1 MSSILTEVFAG
12 RTVIVFESSLEKTFS
27 VSILT
32 NVIWYDPA
40 SKSRLML
47 EFVVVKLY
55 MSPLSKS
62 MTATRISVKLS
73 TLYLIVTL
81 S

>member
-1 MSSILTEVFAG
+1 MSSILTKVFAG
-12 RTVIVFESSLEKTFS
+12 RTVIVFESSLKKTFS
-27 VSILT
+27 VSILI

-40 SKSRLML
+40 SKSSLML

-62 MTATRISVKLS
+62 MTVTRISVKLS